1 MTRVDVYDTT
11 ADKLREL
18 ADASDVTVAEVI
30 DTLVEDYGEEL
41 EC

>member
-18 ADASDVTVAEVI
+18 ADTLDVTVAEVI

>member
-18 ADASDVTVAEVI
+18 ADALDVTVAEVI